1 MRCAPMSRPV
11 SKPSGRDV
19 QCLKATFRLTRK
31 ASATRSTGTPAN
43 CLREAR
49 ASRKGLISSP
59 ELPRA
64 FIALT
69 RLADGRGRSNVSAS
83 SSNYARVQIT
93 RPRPTNRSAQWRKQM
108 RYGWLPLFVITVTSS
123 IGLSAGLS
131 ASENAF
137 RLEEATIAEIN
148 KAVAAGALSS
158 EKLVELYLAR
168 IAAYDRAGPRLNSII
183 YINPKAK
190 AEAAALDEER
200 ADKGPRGPLHGV
212 PVLLKDNIDV
222 ANMATT
228 NGSAVM
234 KDAITPADASIAKA
248 LRAAGAVILGKTAMG
263 EFAGGSYNSVRGQTL
278 NPYNV
283 KRTTGGSSS
292 GSAAAISA
300 NFGVLAI
307 GTDTSTSV
315 RGPSSYTGIV
325 GLRPT
330 TGLISRAGIA
340 PKNLNFDSAGPMAR
354 TVTDLAL
361 IMNVLAFRDPKDP
374 KSVEVWGEVEKNDP
388 TAKNGVDFTKALDKD
403 ALKGKKLGVLR
414 DLFEGDPEINAL
426 AEKAIAS
433 MKDLGATI
441 VDIRL
446 DPAVIEA
453 HLKSGIRKTRDL
465 SDYRFRQDWEQY
477 LATFK
482 SPKVPKTV
490 AEFIKVYEAEIAP
503 SPLPVEDSVM
513 NLLKTSLKT
522 SVDAP
527 EYKNFIENQ
536 MPRATAEKLAVF
548 DNHGVDALVFPYVP
562 TFAQP
567 IKNPIYTID
576 DPSFVKSDAPVPA
589 TMSGYSSVGFP
600 SIVVPMGVG
609 SQGLPMTIT
618 FFGKPYQEKKIIGF
632 AYAYEQA
639 SKLRKPSTLV
649 PPLPGETVNYATK

>member
-1 MRCAPMSRPV
+1 
-11 SKPSGRDV
+11 
-19 QCLKATFRLTRK
+19 
-31 ASATRSTGTPAN
+31 
-43 CLREAR
+43 
-49 ASRKGLISSP
+49 
-59 ELPRA
+59 
-64 FIALT
+64 
-69 RLADGRGRSNVSAS
+69 
-83 SSNYARVQIT
+83 
-93 RPRPTNRSAQWRKQM
+93 M
-108 RYGWLPLFVITVTSS
+108 RYGWLPLFVVTVTSS

-131 ASENAF
+131 ASENTF
-137 RLEEATIAEIN
+137 RLQEATIAEID

-190 AEAAALDEER
+190 AEAAALDKER
-200 ADKGPRGPLHGV
+200 ADKGPRGPLHGI

-222 ANMATT
+222 ANMPTT

-234 KDAITPADASIAKA
+234 KDAIPPEDGSITKA
-248 LRAAGAVILGKTAMG
+248 LRAAGAVILGKAAMG

-292 GSAAAISA
+292 GPAAAVSA
-300 NFGVLAI
+300 NFSVLAV

-315 RGPSSYTGIV
+315 RGPASYTGIV

-354 TVTDLAL
+354 NVTDLAL
-361 IMNVLAFRDPKDP
+361 MMNVLAFPDPNDPKN
-374 KSVEVWGEVEKNDP
+374 VQVWGEVEKINP
-388 TAKNGVDFTKALDKD
+388 AAKTGVDFTKALDAG
-403 ALKGKKLGVLR
+403 ALRGRKLGVLR
-414 DLFEGDPEINAL
+414 DLFKGDPEINAL
-426 AEKAIAS
+426 AEKAIAT
-433 MKDLGATI
+433 MKDLGATM
-441 VDIRL
+441 VDIKL
-446 DPAVIEA
+446 DPAFIEA
-453 HLKSGIRKTRDL
+453 HLKAGVRKTRAL

-477 LATFK
+477 LATFRN
-482 SPKVPKTV
+482 PKLPKTV
-490 AEFIKVYEAEIAP
+490 AEFVKVYENEIAP

-522 SVDAP
+522 STDAP
-527 EYKNFIENQ
+527 EYKDFIENM

-548 DNHGVDALVFPYVP
+548 EKHDVDALVFPYAP

-567 IKNPIYTID
+567 IKNPFYTID
-576 DPSFVKSDAPVPA
+576 DPAFVNSDAPVPA

-600 SIVVPMGVG
+600 SIVVPMGFG

-618 FFGKPYQEKKIIGF
+618 FFGKPYDEMKIIGF

-639 SKLRKPSTLV
+639 SKMRKPPALV
-649 PPLPGETVNYATK
+649 PPLKGETINYAAK